1 MIELDITA
9 LAAGGDALGRDANG
23 RVTFVP
29 RAAPGDRVRVQLV
42 KQSKS
47 FARGE
52 IVDVL
57 APSAVRVE
65 PPCKYFLDG
74 CGGCQWQHVARAAQ
88 LEAKQA
94 IVAGAL
100 RQLAGL
106 AIERIADPA
115 PPYGWRRRARF
126 HVMGGKVGLFELGS
140 HRVLAIARC
149 PQLEPAL
156 DAALHAVAAA
166 SPPDGELALVRG
178 HTGAIAVGIARAWRG
193 AAALV
198 GRAGIVGVKSGDDVH
213 GDPVIEIEPGLS
225 GGPWDFAQASAAGNA
240 ALVAAAREALGPA
253 PGRLLELHAGAGNFT
268 RAFVAAGWDVTPSD
282 AAAPA
287 QPPHRFELGA
297 ADEVLAR
304 VAGPPGQQRAAF
316 DAIALDPPRT
326 GAKEAL
332 EGIARHAPRTIVYVS
347 CDPATLARDAAQLVV
362 AGYRAER
369 AWPIDLMPQTSHVEV
384 VMRLV
389 RA

>member
-1 MIELDITA
+1 MTRIELDITA
-9 LAAGGDALGRDANG
+9 LAAGGDALGRDTSG
-23 RVTFVP
+23 RVTFVA
-29 RAAPGDRVRVQLV
+29 RAAPGDRVLV
-42 KQSKS
+42 RLGKQTKS
-47 FARGE
+47 FARGDLE
-52 IVDVL
+52 EVL
-57 APSAVRVE
+57 VPSAVRVE
-65 PPCKYFLDG
+65 PPCEYFRAG

-94 IVAGAL
+94 ILAGAL

-126 HVMGGKVGLFELGS
+126 HVMGGKVGLFELAS
-140 HRVLAIARC
+140 HRVLAIAHC

-156 DAALHAVAAA
+156 DAALHAVAAS

-178 HTGAIAVGIARAWRG
+178 HTGAIAVGIARAWKG

-213 GDPVIEIEPGLS
+213 GDAVIEIEPGLW

-240 ALVAAAREALGPA
+240 ALVAAAREALGPG

-268 RAFVAAGWDVTPSD
+268 RAFAAAGWDVTPSD
-282 AAAPA
+282 AVQPARAPG
-287 QPPHRFELGA
+287 RFEVGTA
-297 ADEVLAR
+297 EEVLAR
-304 VAGPPGQQRAAF
+304 VAGPF
-316 DAIALDPPRT
+316 DAVALDPPRT
-326 GAKEAL
+326 GAKEAIA
-332 EGIARHAPRTIVYVS
+332 GIVRHAPRTIVYIS
-347 CDPATLARDAAQLVV
+347 CDPATLARDAAQLVA

-369 AWPIDLMPQTSHVEV
+369 AWPIDLMPQTSHVEIV
-384 VMRLV
+384 LRLV
-389 RA
+389 RAG